1 MMKKVLLALV
11 KFYRVAISPVP
22 AALLP
27 VYSHLFPICAG
38 GD

>member
-11 KFYRVAISPVP
+11 KFLPGGHLPVP

>member
-11 KFYRVAISPVP
+11 KFYRVAISP

>member
-1 MMKKVLLALV
+1 MMKKVPPALGE
-11 KFYRVAISPVP
+11 FYRAAIFLP